1 MRVKRPFVNWPA
13 LVLAMG
19 FLAFFT
25 YHSAAIR
32 HMALT
37 EPAVVVT
44 VDLESLFNQLD
55 ERQGA
60 DEQLQRMAEE
70 LQSESDDM
78 SARIRELEEELEIY
92 EPGSEKH
99 QEIMEQLSLITLEYQ
114 AFAEFSRQKIEAE
127 KSLTLKRI
135 YDGIRRAG
143 RSEAE
148 ERGYDIILVNDS
160 LGQLPPGDE
169 VETIRQISSRR
180 MLYSN
185 PRLDITSDLVNRM
198 NRDFHQN

>member
-13 LVLAMG
+13 LVLALG

-32 HMALT
+32 HMALI

-44 VDLESLFNQLD
+44 VDLESVFNQLD
-55 ERQGA
+55 ERGGA
-60 DEQLQRMAEE
+60 DLKLQRMAEG
-70 LQSESDDM
+70 LQRESDQTADK
-78 SARIRELEEELEIY
+78 IRELEEELDIY
-92 EPGSEKH
+92 EPGSEKY
-99 QEIMEQLSLITLEYQ
+99 QEIMEKLSLATLEYQ

-127 KSLTLKRI
+127 KSLSLKRI
-135 YDGIRRAG
+135 YDNIRHAG
-143 RSEAE
+143 RNEAE
-148 ERGYDIILVNDS
+148 ERGYDIVLVNDS

-180 MLYSN
+180 MLYGN
-185 PRLDITSDLVNRM
+185 PRLDITSDLVNRL